1 MLKGASTGT
10 TVLSYAESTQEV
22 FQLNQSRKFLPAA
35 TVVSRN
41 SHDWPLLSPAVP
53 TSLGIG
59 GTEVGTV
66 FFGEEQAK
74 PTTVDGTRI
83 VKNSLNR
90 PALVRFSPFR
100 EP

>member
-22 FQLNQSRKFLPAA
+22 FQLQQSRKFLPAA

-41 SHDWPLLSPAVP
+41 SHDWPLLSPVVP

-59 GTEVGTV
+59 GDRGRDRALWGRASEAYYRLWYSDSQKFV
-66 FFGEEQAK
+66 K
-74 PTTVDGTRI
+74 PSCPGQI
-83 VKNSLNR
+83 F
-90 PALVRFSPFR
+90 AFS
-100 EP
+100 